1 MTDEDEEAVMNE
13 LESIIAESI
22 PSPVEHELEPEKEL
36 PEIPQPKEELE
47 LPEIPDDEIGCK
59 LHSALN
65 IYILCLCV
73 CLKKYC

>member
-22 PSPVEHELEPEKEL
+22 PSPVKHEPEPEKEL
-36 PEIPQPKEELE
+36 PEIPEPEEELE

-65 IYILCLCV
+65 ICIVYIFV
-73 CLKKYC
+73 FA